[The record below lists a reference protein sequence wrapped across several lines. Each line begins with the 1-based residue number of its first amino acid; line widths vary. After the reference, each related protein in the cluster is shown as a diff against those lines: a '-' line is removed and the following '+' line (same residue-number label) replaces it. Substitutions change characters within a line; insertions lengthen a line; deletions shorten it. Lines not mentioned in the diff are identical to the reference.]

1 MTTYLKVWTSA
12 DSQAQWA
19 RIRENM
25 CKPTNSSILVSF
37 RIWKLEPEIYI
48 MISLPNSRLPIA
60 YFVIGFYILTMIC
73 AHFVMQ
79 FGTNFITSAEIQC
92 LILISH
98 KKFRHWILLLVLKSN
113 ANRHWLLLLVLKS
126 NANWHWLLLL
136 VLKSNANWH
145 WLLLLVLKPM
155 PIFFLL
161 WNQFV
166 WL

>member
-1 MTTYLKVWTSA
+1 MDSCRQTAILPIAVLPSATS
-12 DSQAQWA
+12 
-19 RIRENM
+19 
-25 CKPTNSSILVSF
+25 
-37 RIWKLEPEIYI
+37 
-48 MISLPNSRLPIA
+48 IA

-98 KKFRHWILLLVLKSN
+98 KKIRHWILLLVLKSN